1 MSDLIE
7 FLRARLDEDA
17 LWATEASRRNDGP
30 AVESGVH
37 WQWEDADDKVCQP
50 APDTEAYIADG
61 LTTVSLRSR
70 EEWPS
75 RVGNLPQFAIST
87 AEEVPTAVG
96 AHIIRHDPARVLREV
111 EAKRAVLA
119 QYESAREQVRHPVSA
134 ENRAAAR
141 VAQGELED
149 VLRLLAAVYADHPDY
164 REEWRP

>member
-1 MSDLIE
+1 MRRMDDLVA
-7 FLRARLDEDA
+7 FLRARLAEDA
-17 LWATEASRRNDGP
+17 LWATEASRRNDGR

-75 RVGNLPQFAIST
+75 RVGNLPQFAISS
-87 AEEVPTAVG
+87 AEEVPTTVG

-111 EAKRAVLA
+111 EAKRKVVDRYAWLREHGDTGDARWVL
-119 QYESAREQVRHPVSA
+119 P
-134 ENRAAAR
+134 
-141 VAQGELED
+141 
-149 VLRLLAAVYADHPDY
+149 LLAAVYADHPDY
-164 REEWRP
+164 RPEWAPGA